1 MSTTSEPQYLLL
13 WKGLQSG
20 PFTLALIRE
29 KLGAGE
35 ISRMHQVHFNGRWI
49 VLDEFLEK
57 QAGDSDA
64 RRRVEAEQRETQL
77 RRSFEDKLATERA
90 QRSAL
95 EERLKEAEERS
106 RLSHLLPPQAP
117 PVTPKSPLSEED
129 SSPTTPQ
136 PSVIRAGSSRG
147 TFSGTDFKLLMGL
160 IGSAL
165 LILGVFC
172 PIVSIPII
180 GGMNYFQ
187 NGKGDGTI
195 VLVLAVG
202 SAVFALARQFRW
214 LWFTGGGSLGM
225 LIFTFVRFQ
234 ALMKDA
240 KRGLSS
246 DLRGNPFAGAAEG
259 LFDSVVQLQ
268 WGFAILVIGSVLVI
282 ASAAIPS
289 LHTSKNT

>member
-1 MSTTSEPQYLLL
+1 MSATSEPQYLLL

-20 PFTLALIRE
+20 PFSLALIRE

-35 ISRMHQVHFNGRWI
+35 ISRMHQVHYNGRWI

-57 QAGDSDA
+57 HGGDSEA
-64 RRRVEAEQRETQL
+64 RRRAEAEQRETQL

-95 EERLKEAEERS
+95 EERPKEADERS

-117 PVTPKSPLSEED
+117 PVTPNNPISEEGR
-129 SSPTTPQ
+129 SPITPQ
-136 PSVIRAGSSRG
+136 PSIFRASSGR
-147 TFSGTDFKLLMGL
+147 TTSFGTDFKLLLGI

-195 VLVLAVG
+195 VLVLAAG
-202 SAVFALARQFRW
+202 SAVLALARQFQW

-234 ALMKDA
+234 SLMKDA

-282 ASAAIPS
+282 AAAAIPKS
-289 LHTSKNT
+289 NASKHT